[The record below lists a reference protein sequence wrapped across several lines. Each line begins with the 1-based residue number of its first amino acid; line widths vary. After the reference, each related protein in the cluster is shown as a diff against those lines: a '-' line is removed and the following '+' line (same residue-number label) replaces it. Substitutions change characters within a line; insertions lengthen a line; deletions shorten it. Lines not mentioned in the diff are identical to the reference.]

1 MSIYNVRSIP
11 SGLVMKMMQ
20 IMQMLYKRYPQST
33 ILYGDRLHDSE
44 QYRYSSLLF

>member
-1 MSIYNVRSIP
+1 MSINNVRSIP

-20 IMQMLYKRYPQST
+20 IMQMILRHMRLT
-33 ILYGDRLHDSE
+33 NLYGDRLNDSE